1 MSEEVKLRDFEIPVP
16 WGVMVGQEW
25 LGGGHTWIA
34 LHGWMDNSGS
44 LDGVAKLL
52 AEAGFR
58 VISLDLPGHGFS
70 SHYPPGTI
78 D

>member
-1 MSEEVKLRDFEIPVP
+1 MSGEVEARDFEIPVP
-16 WGVMVGQEW
+16 WGFMAGQEW

-52 AEAGFR
+52 AEAGYR

-78 D
+78 N